1 MEGNRASGGG
11 IMYNHN
17 KKLTPYAK
25 KLRKNMTVE
34 ERKLW
39 YDFLRG
45 YKVRF
50 LRQKVILN
58 YIVDFYCAKA
68 SLVIEI
74 DGGQHYENEAALKD
88 KLRDEELGKLG
99 YKILRFSNQ
108 DIKNNFESVCALID
122 KTVKTKITPLQG

>member
-1 MEGNRASGGG
+1 
-11 IMYNHN
+11 MYNHN